1 MRAFASIALLSGL
14 LLVPSMGQGQVGLA
28 PGSAEPGSDALVD
41 RVAAVVGDS
50 IVLYSQIMEQ
60 IGRFQAQGMEVPEN
74 DPQAMARLEREVLE
88 DMVDQLVLLQAAA
101 RDTLVAVS
109 DDQVEQT
116 FAEAWEDQIRRFG
129 GSEDQLREAVEQ
141 MGMSMSQYRSSMRQE
156 IRQSLLLQRF
166 MQDQRRRARP
176 VIVEE
181 SEIREFFERESQRFG
196 ERPATLTFRQV
207 FLQPQASD
215 SARAA
220 AREQAEE
227 ILERLRDG
235 ESFSDLAGRF
245 SDDPGSRQQGGELG
259 WYRRGDGL
267 VEEFEDA
274 AFGLR
279 EGQTSGIVE
288 TPFGAHI
295 IRVERVRG
303 AERKLH
309 HILVAAEPTPADE
322 ERARDRAREVAELVR
337 EGAPLREFEA
347 EAARFGLPDSVTV
360 PRDQLSQFPQALAS
374 ALQGA
379 SEGEVVGPVEFP
391 LGQGLNVF
399 AIVRMDE
406 IRDAGRY
413 SFEDVREQIR
423 ANLQEQKLEDRL
435 VARLRDRTYV
445 DIRL

>member
-14 LLVPSMGQGQVGLA
+14 LLVPSLGQGQVGLD

-74 DPQAMARLEREVLE
+74 DPQAMARLEREVLD

-109 DDQVEQT
+109 DDQVDQT

-166 MQDQRRRARP
+166 MQDQRRQARP

-227 ILERLRDG
+227 ILERLGDG
-235 ESFSDLAGRF
+235 ESFSDLASRF

-279 EGQTSGIVE
+279 EGQTSGIVD
-288 TPFGAHI
+288 TPFGSHI

-309 HILVAAEPTPADE
+309 HILVAAEPTSADE
-322 ERARDRAREVAELVR
+322 ERARERAREVAEMVR
-337 EGAPLREFEA
+337 GGSSLREFEA

-360 PRDQLSQFPQALAS
+360 PRDQLNQFPQALAS

-391 LGQGLNVF
+391 LGQGMNVF

-435 VARLRDRTYV
+435 VARLRDRTYL

>member
-1 MRAFASIALLSGL
+1 MRAFSSIALFSAL
-14 LLVPSMGQGQVGLA
+14 LLLPSVGQGQVGLDPA
-28 PGSAEPGSDALVD
+28 GAEPGSDALVD

-74 DPQAMARLEREVLE
+74 DPQAMARLEREVLD

-109 DDQVEQT
+109 DDQVDQT

-129 GSEDQLREAVEQ
+129 GSEAQLREAVEQ
-141 MGMSMSQYRSSMRQE
+141 MGMSMTQYRTSMRQE
-156 IRQSLLLQRF
+156 IQQSLLLQRF
-166 MQDQRRRARP
+166 MQDQRRQARP

-181 SEIREFFERESQRFG
+181 SEVREFFERESERFG

-227 ILERLRDG
+227 ILDRLRDG
-235 ESFSDLAGRF
+235 EDFADLARQF

-279 EGQTSGIVE
+279 EGQTSAIVE
-288 TPFGAHI
+288 TPFGSHI

-322 ERARDRAREVAELVR
+322 ERARERSREVAELVR
-337 EGAPLREFEA
+337 GGASLRDFEA

-360 PRDQLSQFPQALAS
+360 PRDQLTQFPQALAS

-379 SEGEVVGPVEFP
+379 SEGDVVGPVEFP

-406 IRDAGRY
+406 VRGAGQY

-423 ANLQEQKLEDRL
+423 ANLQQQQLEDRL
-435 VARLRDRTYV
+435 VARLRDRTYL